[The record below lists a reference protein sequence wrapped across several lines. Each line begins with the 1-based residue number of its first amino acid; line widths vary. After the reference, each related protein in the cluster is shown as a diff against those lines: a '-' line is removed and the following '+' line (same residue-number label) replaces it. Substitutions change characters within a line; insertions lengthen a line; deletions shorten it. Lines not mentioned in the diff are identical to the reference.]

1 MPQPL
6 LQNTQV
12 VTKCPRNLVSS
23 LVPTESERGE
33 PWERGSQAFGV
44 NIGVKLGVNSA
55 RTVNT
60 AVKRTAHEHKI

>member
-44 NIGVKLGVNSA
+44 NIGVKLGVN
-55 RTVNT
+55 NT
-60 AVKRTAHEHKI
+60 AAKRNAHEHKI